1 MSAVGGSL
9 RRMTSKRSEQQ
20 SEGDPGAIQRE
31 EPGRLDL
38 PVYLDAGVALS
49 LAASLGLVTESTVE
63 TAVVSDGKG
72 GFRARAGVG
81 AVLSVDGQIGG
92 SRSVAITENEVRK
105 HTQASIFNAVR
116 SRLERTELLKL
127 PSSPWG
133 TSHWQV
139 GEFVDFRAGRI
150 VVPLV
155 SVLSRLRVIAE
166 SFAYATTELSPEVLQ
181 ARIPRLLHQVRSQTD
196 SVEAGELTIGDDTS
210 LDGVLSLISEA
221 GELARAV
228 AGVIERLEA
237 EAQTSGLVDV
247 VMLEHHHDTPDIIAV
262 ASLDRDYVDSKLLRR
277 LGQSSFNVLG
287 KVLRAPK
294 EGTAVNVFRNS
305 MLGATSQFSVQLQQ
319 FASLLSQLTWL
330 VGESVRLEDGG
341 KGTSFTIVGSAAAIM
356 ELNPLWLQPSIEIFP
371 IAIYA

>member
-1 MSAVGGSL
+1 VSAVGRSL
-9 RRMTSKRSEQQ
+9 RHMASKRSEPP
-20 SEGDPGAIQRE
+20 SDDPDAAQADDS
-31 EPGRLDL
+31 GRLDL

-49 LAASLGLVTESTVE
+49 LAASLGLVTESTIE

-92 SRSVAITENEVRK
+92 SRSVAVTENEVRK

-116 SRLERTELLKL
+116 SRLERTELLKA
-127 PSSPWG
+127 PSSPWIA
-133 TSHWQV
+133 SNWQV

-166 SFAYATTELSPEVLQ
+166 SFAYATTELSPELLQ
-181 ARIPRLLHQVRSQTD
+181 ERIPRLLHQMRSQTGSD
-196 SVEAGELTIGDDTS
+196 EAGELTIGADTS
-210 LDGVLSLISEA
+210 FDGVLSLISEA
-221 GELARAV
+221 GELAGAV
-228 AGVIERLEA
+228 AGVIQRLES

-287 KVLRAPK
+287 KVLRAPE

-319 FASLLSQLTWL
+319 FASLLSQLSWL
-330 VGESVRLEDGG
+330 VGEGVRLEDGG
-341 KGTSFTIVGSAAAIM
+341 EGTSFTIVGSAAAIM